1 MWRRLWAWG
10 PGELYSLLW
19 PRPSSTPRCASGP
32 TQRHN
37 WKNKPRH
44 TCHRWWAGPFP
55 CQEQQGPACPK
66 FSSMPRSRGAPTGR
80 DDCSAWNLAAQTE
93 EALTAGHID
102 GGGGWGGRVE
112 PLPPRIPPSP
122 TNEEERP
129 LFQDGACFLSI
140 LNTAPEIIL
149 FLVGFK
155 TCTYRR
161 C

>member
-93 EALTAGHID
+93 EALTRKVCPLHLHTAGHID
-102 GGGGWGGRVE
+102 GGGGGGGRDCRA
-112 PLPPRIPPSP
+112 PPPQAPPRHTQTRKSGLRFRMGPAS
-122 TNEEERP
+122 
-129 LFQDGACFLSI
+129 FLSSTP
-140 LNTAPEIIL
+140 LQ
-149 FLVGFK
+149 K
-155 TCTYRR
+155 
-161 C
+161 